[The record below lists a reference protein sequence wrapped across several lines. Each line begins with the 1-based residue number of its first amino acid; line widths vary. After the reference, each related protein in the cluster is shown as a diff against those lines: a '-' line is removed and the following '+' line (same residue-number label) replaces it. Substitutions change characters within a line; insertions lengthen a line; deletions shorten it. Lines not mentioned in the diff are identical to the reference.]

1 MVSVIAVLSQQR
13 FSQNLVRVNCHI
25 TRAHTHEQSLQL
37 QWLDSGIIS
46 SSIAQTD
53 FVNRFGNGTLA
64 DNTAGGI
71 VSSFTGG
78 AIVSSLFLN
87 VLSDKYGRRAAIFL
101 GALLAC
107 LGGALQGGANNVA
120 TIIVGRVIAGLAI
133 GLLSATIPNYC
144 SEVAPPKF
152 RALLAGLQ
160 QWNIGLG
167 FVCAQW
173 IGYGSSLVHGPF
185 SWRFPLSFQVLPALV
200 LAAGIWFLPES
211 PRFLAERGDTLHAH
225 AILERLHRN
234 HELVEAEY
242 RRIQDNLEAEQKSRM
257 GWLDMFRESRLRRR
271 VLLACGIQLFTITS
285 GINVINYYGPRIYS
299 YLHFSTTRS
308 LMIIGIYGAL
318 AQVYNTICIAFVDR
332 VGRRKLLIP
341 SMIGMGAALCVNA
354 TLSHFYIDG
363 NQDPSRNENALRACV
378 AMYFVFSVFFT
389 SLGCISWIF
398 SSEVFPT
405 AIRAKGTSL
414 STFTNWAVNLIFAQ
428 CSPIALSGMGYRYF
442 YIFTAFNWVAAAVV
456 YFFYPET
463 QGHTLETVN
472 ELFGDLQL
480 RSSADSTGNVTF
492 AAAMNE
498 DKVVG
503 EEQTPPTRSDPLSES
518 MKAFES
524 TGGRPCSQQIDP
536 A

>member
-1 MVSVIAVLSQQR
+1 MRPTCTKEQSYDGSMDQQR
-13 FSQNLVRVNCHI
+13 LLFSFADTLLIN
-25 TRAHTHEQSLQL
+25 
-37 QWLDSGIIS
+37 
-46 SSIAQTD
+46 

-101 GALLAC
+101 GAILAC

-120 TIIVGRVIAGLAI
+120 TIIIGRVVAGLAI

-144 SEVAPPKF
+144 SEVAHPKY

-167 FVCAQW
+167 FLCAQW
-173 IGYGSSLVHGPF
+173 IGYGSSLVDGPF
-185 SWRFPLSFQVLPALV
+185 SWRFPLSFQVLPAVV

-211 PRFLAERGDTLHAH
+211 PRFLAERGDAVHAH
-225 AILERLHRN
+225 AVLQRLHRGQ
-234 HELVEAEY
+234 ELVEAEY
-242 RRIQDNLEAEQKSRM
+242 KRIQDNLEAEKRSRL
-257 GWLDMFRESRLRRR
+257 GWIDMFREPRLRRR
-271 VLLACGIQLFTITS
+271 VLLACGIQLFTQTS

-299 YLHFSTTRS
+299 YLNFSTTRS

-354 TLSHFYIDG
+354 TLSHFYIEG
-363 NQDPSRNENALRACV
+363 TPDPSRSSNALRACV

-398 SSEVFPT
+398 SSEIFPT

-428 CSPIALSGMGYRYF
+428 CSPIALSKMGYRYF
-442 YIFTAFNWVAAAVV
+442 YIFSAFNWVAAVVV

-472 ELFGDLQL
+472 ELFGDLQTYN
-480 RSSADSTGNVTF
+480 SAGSPGNMT
-492 AAAMNE
+492 AAAVDGE
-498 DKVVG
+498 KVRV
-503 EEQTPPTRSDPLSES
+503 EEQTTATGQDQPPTSV
-518 MKAFES
+518 KAK
-524 TGGRPCSQQIDP
+524 
-536 A
+536 

>member
-1 MVSVIAVLSQQR
+1 ML
-13 FSQNLVRVNCHI
+13 LVGFCC
-25 TRAHTHEQSLQL
+25 TFACLGAFL
-37 QWLDSGIIS
+37 FGYDSGIIS

-78 AIVSSLFLN
+78 AIISSLFLN

-101 GALLAC
+101 GGVLAC
-107 LGGALQGGANNVA
+107 LGGALQGGANSVA

-144 SEVAPPKF
+144 SEVAHPKY

-173 IGYGSSLVHGPF
+173 IGYGSSLVPGPF

-200 LAAGIWFLPES
+200 LVAGIWFLPES
-211 PRFLAERGDTLHAH
+211 PRFLAERGDRLHAR
-225 AILERLHRN
+225 AILERLHRS

-242 RRIQDNLEAEQKSRM
+242 KRIQDNLEAEQKTRM
-257 GWLDMFRESRLRRR
+257 GWSDMFREPRLRRR

-341 SMIGMGAALCVNA
+341 SMLGMGAALCVNA

-363 NQDPSRNENALRACV
+363 KQDPSRNENALRACV

-428 CSPIALSGMGYRYF
+428 CSPIALSRMGYRYF
-442 YIFTAFNWVAAAVV
+442 YIFTAFNWVAAVVV

-480 RSSADSTGNVTF
+480 QNSADSPENITVAAVNEEKVIVEEQ
-492 AAAMNE
+492 AAA
-498 DKVVG
+498 
-503 EEQTPPTRSDPLSES
+503 TRPGLPSTSV
-518 MKAFES
+518 KA
-524 TGGRPCSQQIDP
+524 